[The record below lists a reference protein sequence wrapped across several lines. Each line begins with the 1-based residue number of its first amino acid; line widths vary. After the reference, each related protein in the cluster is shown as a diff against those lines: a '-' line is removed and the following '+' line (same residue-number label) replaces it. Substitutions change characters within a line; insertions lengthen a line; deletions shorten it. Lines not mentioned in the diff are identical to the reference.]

1 MDVLYKDEAYKLIGA
16 AIEVHRELGNGFLEP
31 IYQEALEREL
41 TTQKIPFIPQ
51 SQLQVLYKGKPL
63 SKAYYADIVAYDK
76 IILELKVLPK
86 LTSKEESQLLN
97 YLKASKLRLG
107 ILINFGSPAP
117 LEWKRI
123 VS

>member
-1 MDVLYKDEAYKLIGA
+1 MDILFKDECYRLIGA
-16 AIEVHRELGNGFLEP
+16 AIEVQRELGHGLSEP

-41 TTQKIPFIPQ
+41 NSQGIPFVAQP
-51 SQLQVLYKGKPL
+51 LLKVFYKGEPL
-63 SKAYYADIVAYDK
+63 KKEYYADIIAYEK

-97 YLKASKLRLG
+97 YLKISKLRLG
-107 ILINFGSPAP
+107 LLINFGSPAP